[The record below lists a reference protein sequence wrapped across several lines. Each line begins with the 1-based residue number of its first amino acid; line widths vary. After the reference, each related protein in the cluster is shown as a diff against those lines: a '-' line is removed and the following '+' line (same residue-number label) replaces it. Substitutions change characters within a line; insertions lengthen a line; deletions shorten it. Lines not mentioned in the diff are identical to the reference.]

1 MKEQLPLKRIF
12 IGFAA
17 SIVTAAAV
25 TAAGSVNET
34 VHGDSKGRSFVSA
47 NTASDYYLSVQAPVI
62 ALNHE
67 ENIETIQKL
76 DLLQD
81 QNLLPKSVALPEAL
95 DISEIKAEKKEK
107 EEYIVE
113 EWWKAKVSDYSEDLE
128 QQGYVTIET
137 QTPQAPADVQP
148 NANGGAASA
157 SGEPI
162 VMTPGPVGDHSF
174 GAGQSPNMPDQL
186 QPNTFYFTSYG
197 YGHGVGMS
205 QNGANYYA
213 TYAGYDYLQI
223 IQHYYP
229 GTTVMYV
236 PGSESETVSV
246 KNYSGNVVDIVSMVC
261 NAEIGS
267 SFNVEAIKAQAV
279 AAYSYIKYS
288 GGSTNGMAIKPNPDQ
303 KIIDAVKSVVGQA
316 VYYDGRFALTQFCAS
331 SGGTTASC
339 KDVFYDDIPYL
350 RSVGCDVDAAY
361 DPNYGLV
368 TAISVDTLRT
378 RIQNKYSITLSSDY
392 SNWIQLVEGDGGY
405 IADVVIDGQKTV
417 DGYAFARAIGLKSGK
432 FTILY
437 T

>member
-34 VHGDSKGRSFVSA
+34 VHGDSKSRSYVSA

-67 ENIETIQKL
+67 ENIGTIQKL

-81 QNLLPKSVALPEAL
+81 QNVSEKSVPLPAAI
-95 DISEIKAEKKEK
+95 DISALKEEEKQ

-113 EWWKAKVSDYSEDLE
+113 EWWKAEVSDYSEDLE

-137 QTPQAPADVQP
+137 ETTPVPPADEP
-148 NANGGAASA
+148 AGGASAA

-162 VMTPGPVGDHSF
+162 VMTPSPVGDHSF
-174 GAGQSPNMPDQL
+174 APGQSPNLPDQL
-186 QPNTFYFTSYG
+186 QSCTFYFTSYG

-223 IQHYYP
+223 LQHYYP

-236 PGSESETVSV
+236 PGAESETISV
-246 KNYSGNVVDIVSMVC
+246 KNYTGSVVDIVSMVC
-261 NAEIGS
+261 NAEVGS

-303 KIIDAVKSVVGQA
+303 KIVDAVKSVIGQA
-316 VYYDGRFALTQFCAS
+316 VYYDGRFALTQFYAS

-361 DPNYGLV
+361 DPYYGLV

-378 RIQNKYSITLSSDY
+378 RIQNKYCITLSSDY

-432 FTILY
+432 FTIQY